1 MILHKPKHALACQ
14 SCQCFGW
21 KRGKNKVQMPGV
33 IWEKEVMDCSFN
45 IILIAVIMVIYV
57 GNYDFWDMYFA
68 YQIVILLTEI
78 KTCTVVTKQIWKYWL
93 FLPGHEICRWLLWA
107 QQITEE
113 VIIHCSSFAAIT
125 AAHLSGI
132 VSKYNPEKFNTNVVP
147 CLLQFKPKAFLWMY
161 NKSVQFIFQ
170 TAPNLL
176 EGVEV
181 WTLRGPSFSM
191 FLQIPSIAGSSG
203 NSSFYG
209 YCNGQFN
216 TNNWNLL
223 TMANVLTILAT
234 TVYIY
239 IYIYIM
245 AQWLKMKFHDKMV
258 SVPGL
263 WFCPKLQI
271 LRQICV

>member
-132 VSKYNPEKFNTNVVP
+132 VSKYILRNST
-147 CLLQFKPKAFLWMY
+147 LMLSHAFC
-161 NKSVQFIFQ
+161 
-170 TAPNLL
+170 
-176 EGVEV
+176 
-181 WTLRGPSFSM
+181 
-191 FLQIPSIAGSSG
+191 
-203 NSSFYG
+203 NSSQRLSFE
-209 YCNGQFN
+209 C
-216 TNNWNLL
+216 TINLSSL
-223 TMANVLTILAT
+223 
-234 TVYIY
+234 
-239 IYIYIM
+239 
-245 AQWLKMKFHDKMV
+245 F
-258 SVPGL
+258 S
-263 WFCPKLQI
+263 KLP
-271 LRQICV
+271 QICSRGWGVDFEGSIIFNVPADSFYCR

>member
-1 MILHKPKHALACQ
+1 MILHKPKHALACK
-14 SCQCFGW
+14 SCQCFVW
-21 KRGKNKVQMPGV
+21 KRGKNKVWVPGV

-45 IILIAVIMVIYV
+45 VILIAVIMVIYV

-93 FLPGHEICRWLLWA
+93 FLPGHEICSWLLWA

-132 VSKYNPEKFNTNVVP
+132 LSIYILRNSTLMLSHAFCNSSQRLSFYPVYFPNCPKF
-147 CLLQFKPKAFLWMY
+147 AR
-161 NKSVQFIFQ
+161 
-170 TAPNLL
+170 
-176 EGVEV
+176 GVEV

-209 YCNGQFN
+209 YCNSQFN
-216 TNNWNLL
+216 KNNWNLL

-239 IYIYIM
+239 I
-245 AQWLKMKFHDKMV
+245 
-258 SVPGL
+258 L
-263 WFCPKLQI
+263 WHSD
-271 LRQICV
+271 